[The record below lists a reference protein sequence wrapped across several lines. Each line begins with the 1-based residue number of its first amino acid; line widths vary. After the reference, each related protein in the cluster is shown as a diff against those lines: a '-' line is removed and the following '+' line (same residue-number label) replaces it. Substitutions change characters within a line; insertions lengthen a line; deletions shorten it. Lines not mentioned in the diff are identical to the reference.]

1 MGLLPLTFSLSFVE
15 SPSFTLSFGAI
26 FTFIFLGLFIFF
38 HSQNWWELLSLYFSL
53 SLGTSFHFF

>member
-1 MGLLPLTFSLSFVE
+1 VE